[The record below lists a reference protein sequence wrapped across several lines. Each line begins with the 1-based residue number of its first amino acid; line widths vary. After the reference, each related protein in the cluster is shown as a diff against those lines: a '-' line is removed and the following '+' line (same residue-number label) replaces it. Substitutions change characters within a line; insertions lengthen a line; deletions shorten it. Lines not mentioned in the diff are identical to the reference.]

1 MSGGALRRASSLVL
15 GRLSGSARQ
24 SGSSLQQQRGTHDLS
39 VHPNKHI
46 EKWLSKRED
55 IDAEFVW
62 NRQTITHVIIGVL
75 VIPTAIY
82 NGLVY
87 YAHKD
92 DEYAERPK
100 RWVGWWWWQSVVMFW
115 GLPSLQ
121 SRQPCAPLVDS
132 TTTAAHQQQQ
142 QRKCSGPAP
151 LVSAS
156 ATAAEADV
164 SPAHWIVGAVA
175 APAAGTSFGATQKQ
189 ATPRHSDAA
198 RVSSCGACSRGSSS
212 IYARS
217 SAHSLTYSSSRQC
230 YAARDWLLYVDW
242 KVLGEGLRG

>member
-15 GRLSGSARQ
+15 GRLGGSAAARQ

-39 VHPNKHI
+39 VHPNKHV

-62 NRQTITHVIIGVL
+62 NRETLTHVIIGVL

-100 RWVGWWWWQSVVMFW
+100 RNFLW
-115 GLPSLQ
+115 G
-121 SRQPCAPLVDS
+121 
-132 TTTAAHQQQQ
+132 H
-142 QRKCSGPAP
+142 
-151 LVSAS
+151 
-156 ATAAEADV
+156 AEA
-164 SPAHWIVGAVA
+164 G
-175 APAAGTSFGATQKQ
+175 
-189 ATPRHSDAA
+189 DAKA
-198 RVSSCGACSRGSSS
+198 
-212 IYARS
+212 
-217 SAHSLTYSSSRQC
+217 Q
-230 YAARDWLLYVDW
+230 
-242 KVLGEGLRG
+242 

>member
-39 VHPNKHI
+39 VHPNKYV

-100 RWVGWWWWQSVVMFW
+100 RWVGCRCWETLICFGGCSACRTHPVHPW
-115 GLPSLQ
+115 
-121 SRQPCAPLVDS
+121 S
-132 TTTAAHQQQQ
+132 TAQQQ
-142 QRKCSGPAP
+142 
-151 LVSAS
+151 
-156 ATAAEADV
+156 
-164 SPAHWIVGAVA
+164 
-175 APAAGTSFGATQKQ
+175 
-189 ATPRHSDAA
+189 
-198 RVSSCGACSRGSSS
+198 
-212 IYARS
+212 
-217 SAHSLTYSSSRQC
+217 
-230 YAARDWLLYVDW
+230 
-242 KVLGEGLRG
+242 